1 MMKQYLMAL
10 SVVAVLFSF
19 TGMALAVGSGKT
31 VTFADGKEGKVIFDG
46 TKHAAAK
53 LACKDCH
60 PAPFAMK
67 KAAKITMADHVPG
80 KFCGKCHDG
89 KKAFDQKDC
98 AKCHKK

>member
-1 MMKQYLMAL
+1 MIKRFLMTAFVLVAL
-10 SVVAVLFSF
+10 FVFS
-19 TGMALAVGSGKT
+19 GMAIAVGSGKT
-31 VTFADGKEGKVIFDG
+31 VIFADGKEGKVIFDG
-46 TKHAAAK
+46 TKHANAK
-53 LACKDCH
+53 LVCKECH

-80 KFCGKCHDG
+80 KFCGKCHEG